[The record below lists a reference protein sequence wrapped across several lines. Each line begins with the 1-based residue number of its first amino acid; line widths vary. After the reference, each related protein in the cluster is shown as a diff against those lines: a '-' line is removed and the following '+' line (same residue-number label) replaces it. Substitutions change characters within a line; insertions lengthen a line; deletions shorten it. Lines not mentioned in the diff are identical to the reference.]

1 MKYIIIDKA
10 KAIDYGINVK
20 TLLGKGTKVIV
31 NENTLRRN
39 IALSGTLEERAET
52 LNGVIYDNEKI
63 KRIIKQE
70 KYGRL

>member
-1 MKYIIIDKA
+1 MKYIIIDKT

-52 LNGVIYDNEKI
+52 LNGEIYDNEKI

>member
-20 TLLGKGTKVIV
+20 TLLRKGTKVIV

-39 IALSGTLEERAET
+39 IALSGTLEERVET

>member
-52 LNGVIYDNEKI
+52 LNGEIYDNEKI

>member
-1 MKYIIIDKA
+1 MKYIIIDKT